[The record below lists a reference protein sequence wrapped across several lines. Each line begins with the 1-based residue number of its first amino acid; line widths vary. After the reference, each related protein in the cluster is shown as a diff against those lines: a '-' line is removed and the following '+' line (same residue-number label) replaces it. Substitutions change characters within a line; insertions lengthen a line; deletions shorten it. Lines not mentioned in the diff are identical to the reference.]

1 MKNVRPKQ
9 ACGLLRRIFG
19 VGARARSSRPAR
31 KLMLAALVLAVAT
44 FEVVPAVATAQQDDG
59 AISALTLTSDTPGT
73 LDVSWEAPTGA
84 APTDYRVNWARS
96 GEDYPPWTDNTANHQ
111 PTTTSQQLTDL
122 DEDVEYKVRVRARYH
137 DGPWSGP
144 WAEATRQVAA
154 QPVVQAQQDDGA
166 ISALTLTSDTPGTLD
181 VSWDAPTGAAPTDY
195 RVNWARSG
203 EDYPPWTDNTANLHP
218 TTTSQQLTDLD
229 EDVEYKVRVR
239 ARYHDGP
246 WSGPWAEA
254 TRQVAAQPVVQAQ
267 QDDGAISALTLTSD
281 TPGTLDVSWDAPTGA
296 APTDYRVNWARSG
309 EDYPPWT
316 DNTANLHPT
325 TTSQQLTDL
334 DEDVE
339 YKVRVRAR
347 YHDGPWSGPWAEA
360 TRQVVAQPSLGVRSA
375 DDPPVTLEPPKLT
388 VIEPDEPDDPLV
400 ALQQSTDGPVIELDT
415 DDPDDPPTTQDT
427 PPTVTTPQRVPRST
441 PRSDTPSK
449 SAPIR
454 TITEGQST
462 TFAPPVPADRQ
473 NIRGCVTS
481 IPENSFFAAGGCYQ
495 RSNGDVEYR
504 HYFDSGHSSTTVF
517 GVCSGPYTLEILTR
531 DSRVQTSGNQIRVT
545 TTPAGQDTD
554 DAGTV
559 QVAYLLHGT
568 RTVTHVQI
576 DGSQSTTFDTASC
589 SLIPD
594 PVTVEVRRGTRPGMT
609 AAVAVYAPST
619 EYLSTPSTVT
629 WECTQVL
636 VDAGVQ
642 CALNSVIS
650 TTTQPTFPTPRG
662 CRIVVTVSENR
673 PGHGSTNCLTSDGIA
688 AYEDTINNG
697 EPEDEW
703 LDVDSLP
710 PCPLSTAPA
719 DLEALDLDSSGRK
732 RCVATN

>member
-1 MKNVRPKQ
+1 MGYAV
-9 ACGLLRRIFG
+9 CMIHMLLRRRVVG
-19 VGARARSSRPAR
+19 VLLAGMLLAAVLVPVGAGAQSDGDGDG
-31 KLMLAALVLAVAT
+31 
-44 FEVVPAVATAQQDDG
+44 VVSGVVVC
-59 AISALTLTSDTPGT
+59 SDVVGSFW
-73 LDVSWEAPTGA
+73 VGWEAPVLVPSDFRVSWAVEGLGFLSWRDDDEVGRGNVYPGGGESSLMVEGLEPGA
-84 APTDYRVNWARS
+84 VV
-96 GEDYPPWTDNTANHQ
+96 Q
-111 PTTTSQQLTDL
+111 
-122 DEDVEYKVRVRARYH
+122 VRLRARYFD
-137 DGPWSGP
+137 DGGVRLWSGP
-144 WAEATRQVAA
+144 WSELVSGVVAVE
-154 QPVVQAQQDDGA
+154 PVESDGCGHDDG
-166 ISALTLTSDTPGTLD
+166 
-181 VSWDAPTGAAPTDY
+181 
-195 RVNWARSG
+195 
-203 EDYPPWTDNTANLHP
+203 
-218 TTTSQQLTDLD
+218 
-229 EDVEYKVRVR
+229 
-239 ARYHDGP
+239 
-246 WSGPWAEA
+246 
-254 TRQVAAQPVVQAQ
+254 
-267 QDDGAISALTLTSD
+267 
-281 TPGTLDVSWDAPTGA
+281 
-296 APTDYRVNWARSG
+296 
-309 EDYPPWT
+309 
-316 DNTANLHPT
+316 
-325 TTSQQLTDL
+325 
-334 DEDVE
+334 
-339 YKVRVRAR
+339 
-347 YHDGPWSGPWAEA
+347 
-360 TRQVVAQPSLGVRSA
+360 
-375 DDPPVTLEPPKLT
+375 
-388 VIEPDEPDDPLV
+388 
-400 ALQQSTDGPVIELDT
+400 QSTGESTGEIVEVSSRESTENIENIENIEEKQ
-415 DDPDDPPTTQDT
+415 PTTQDT

-441 PRSDTPSK
+441 PRSDTPPSEP
-449 SAPIR
+449 APIR

-481 IPENSFFAAGGCYQ
+481 IPENSKTFFAPGGCYR

-517 GVCSGPYTLEILTR
+517 GVCSGPYTLEVITR

-545 TTPAGQDTD
+545 TTPSGQDTD

-576 DGSQSTTFDTASC
+576 DGGQITTFDTASC
-589 SLIPD
+589 ALTPD
-594 PVTVEVRRGTRPGMT
+594 PVTVEVRRGTRPAMT
-609 AAVAVYAPST
+609 AAVAVHAPST

-688 AYEDTINNG
+688 AHEDTINNG
-697 EPEDEW
+697 KPEDEW